1 MLIIDEI
8 HNCLTGSAKLLPEV
22 MNTLKN
28 LSNELSLNIVGVG
41 TREAITILH
50 TDPQY
55 ASRFDVVNLPKW
67 ELNQD
72 FKIISQLCSTIAVKN
87 SLILHPK
94 RLLR

>member
-1 MLIIDEI
+1 MSDRFSQIASRSHEYAQD
-8 HNCLTGSAKLLPEV
+8 
-22 MNTLKN
+22 

-72 FKIISQLCSTIAVKN
+72 FLDY
-87 SLILHPK
+87 
-94 RLLR
+94 

>member
-1 MLIIDEI
+1 MILKPSCENQAVHLMRKYETKMLIIDEI

-41 TREAITILH
+41 TGEAITILH

-55 ASRFDVVNLPKW
+55 ASRFDVVNLPNGN
-67 ELNQD
+67 LT
-72 FKIISQLCSTIAVKN
+72 KIF
-87 SLILHPK
+87 
-94 RLLR
+94 